1 MSRACETDLH
11 ANSRAGI
18 LPQYFQTIE
27 SESVFVER
35 THSLLFFFLI
45 CHFQDRKNSKPMQTF
60 EKEER
65 KGKKERKKD
74 PFHARGKLTAQ
85 PPCGESSQPP
95 VPVTNDSFD
104 N

>member
-35 THSLLFFFLI
+35 THSLLFFFFDLP
-45 CHFQDRKNSKPMQTF
+45 FSRQEKFETDANVRKGGK
-60 EKEER
+60 ER
-65 KGKKERKKD
+65 KGKKEKRIH
-74 PFHARGKLTAQ
+74 FTRGA
-85 PPCGESSQPP
+85 S
-95 VPVTNDSFD
+95 
-104 N
+104 

>member
-11 ANSRAGI
+11 ANSRGGI

-35 THSLLFFFLI
+35 THSLLFFLDLPFSR
-45 CHFQDRKNSKPMQTF
+45 QENF
-60 EKEER
+60 ETDANVR
-65 KGKKERKKD
+65 KGGKERKERKKD

>member
-35 THSLLFFFLI
+35 THSLLFFFDLP
-45 CHFQDRKNSKPMQTF
+45 FSRQEKF
-60 EKEER
+60 ETDVNVR
-65 KGKKERKKD
+65 KGGKERKERKKKGSISRAGQVNGAA
-74 PFHARGKLTAQ
+74 PMRRELATPRPGNK
-85 PPCGESSQPP
+85 
-95 VPVTNDSFD
+95 
-104 N
+104 